1 MQEYKPTTIQLRSFA
16 ENTLTYHEE
25 ITLQTLV
32 VNLPSREMP
41 NMPRKSFHQQ
51 VCLTLKDQIP
61 KLGCKN
67 QISQECELCVIVK
80 MREKLVNIYCIM
92 TSN

>member
-25 ITLQTLV
+25 IAMQTLV
-32 VNLPSREMP
+32 VNLPLREMP

-61 KLGCKN
+61 KLGRKN
-67 QISQECELCVIVK
+67 QTSQESELCVILQ
-80 MREKLVNIYCIM
+80 MREKLLNI
-92 TSN
+92 